1 MNSPGIHCGRDRFQA
16 LRVARPAW
24 LRVADCHSI
33 CIACLLNI
41 RSHATE
47 FANHKG
53 DEQSVQLHQV
63 AQHAD
68 DLDRAVAFYS
78 DVLGC
83 EFITKINPPGL
94 AFLRLG
100 TVRLLLDKAAPSA
113 LIYLRVDDV
122 RATAETLR
130 AAGVPIDTEPH
141 LINTDTDG
149 IFGEAGWE
157 EWMTFVRDSEGN
169 LVGLAS
175 RHAPPEP
182 PR

>member
-1 MNSPGIHCGRDRFQA
+1 
-16 LRVARPAW
+16 V
-24 LRVADCHSI
+24 
-33 CIACLLNI
+33 
-41 RSHATE
+41 E
-47 FANHKG
+47 
-53 DEQSVQLHQV
+53 LHQV

-68 DLDRAVAFYS
+68 NLDRAVAFYS

-83 EFITKINPPGL
+83 EFITRIDPPGL

-100 TVRLLLDKAAPSA
+100 SVRLLLDRAAPSA

-122 RATAETLR
+122 RAAAENLR

-149 IFGEAGWE
+149 IFGEAGFQ
-157 EWMTFVRDSEGN
+157 EWMAFVRDTEGN

-175 RHAPPEP
+175 QHAPAEP
-182 PR
+182 LR

>member
-1 MNSPGIHCGRDRFQA
+1 M
-16 LRVARPAW
+16 
-24 LRVADCHSI
+24 
-33 CIACLLNI
+33 
-41 RSHATE
+41 E
-47 FANHKG
+47 
-53 DEQSVQLHQV
+53 LHQV

-83 EFITKINPPGL
+83 EVITRIDPPGL

-100 TVRLLLDKAAPSA
+100 SVRLLLDKAAPSA

-122 RATAETLR
+122 RATAEHLR
-130 AAGVPIDTEPH
+130 AAGLPMHTEPH

-149 IFGEAGWE
+149 IFGEAGFE
-157 EWMTFVRDSEGN
+157 EWMAFVRDSEGN

-175 RHAPPEP
+175 RHAPADPS
-182 PR
+182 R